1 MKKEERISVI
11 VPVHN
16 GQAYLEKCIE
26 SIEAQTYGNLE
37 VLIMN
42 DGSTDN
48 TGAVCE
54 KLQNRYENV
63 KVTTLE
69 DVGVSKARNLA
80 IEQAQGD
87 YLMFVDADDRL
98 RSNTLRILYQVIQ
111 ETNADLAGCRFQSW
125 GREEELL
132 QTAPERE
139 METAS
144 REKTVYNGREYLAK
158 SILGENNCRCWSKLY
173 RKSFVGDIRFR
184 EDMTIGE
191 DMLFLMDLVS
201 QIHKAVEISYP
212 GYLYYQNTNGA
223 MQRPFSPAYMDQI
236 RCWELAKEDIRQ
248 RQPELL
254 PQVEAKLTV
263 AILLTV
269 GKLAIL
275 PPAGRRENQNYLTAC
290 KEKLQKQKQEN
301 TQTGREYLPE
311 GYRMKTA
318 LFAACPGGYVRVYG
332 FLQRMKN
339 RWHGK

>member
-1 MKKEERISVI
+1 MNKEERISVI

-42 DGSTDN
+42 DGSTDD
-48 TGAVCE
+48 TGVVCE
-54 KLQNRYENV
+54 KLQSRYGNV
-63 KVTTLE
+63 RVTTLE

-80 IEQAQGD
+80 IEQAQGE

-98 RSNTLRILYQVIQ
+98 KADTLRILYEVIQ
-111 ETNADLAGCRFQSW
+111 ETAGDMAGCRFQSFH
-125 GREEELL
+125 REEELL
-132 QTAPERE
+132 TEDGGQENL
-139 METAS
+139 S
-144 REKTVYNGREYLAK
+144 WEKSEYDGREYLAE
-158 SILGENNCRCWSKLY
+158 SILGKNNCRCWSKLY
-173 RKSFVGDIRFR
+173 RRSFVGDVRFR
-184 EDMTIGE
+184 EDLTIGE
-191 DMLFLMDLVS
+191 DMLFLMDLVPR
-201 QIHKAVEISYP
+201 IHKAVEITYP
-212 GYLYYQNTNGA
+212 GYLYYQNINGA

-248 RQPELL
+248 NKPELL
-254 PQVEAKLTV
+254 PQVEAKLAV

-269 GKLAIL
+269 GKLALL
-275 PPAGRRENQNYLTAC
+275 PPAKRKENQNYLTEC

-301 TQTGREYLPE
+301 TQTSRQYLPG

-318 LFAACPGGYVRVYG
+318 LFAACPGGYVSVYG

-339 RWHGK
+339 RWHRR

>member
-1 MKKEERISVI
+1 MNKDEQISVI

-54 KLQNRYENV
+54 KLQSRYGNV
-63 KVTTLE
+63 RVTTLE

-80 IEQAQGD
+80 IEQAQGE

-98 RSNTLRILYQVIQ
+98 KADTLRILYEVIQ
-111 ETNADLAGCRFQSW
+111 ETAGDMAGCRFQSFH
-125 GREEELL
+125 REEELL
-132 QTAPERE
+132 AEDAGQ
-139 METAS
+139 AS
-144 REKTVYNGREYLAK
+144 CSWEKSEYDGREYLAE
-158 SILGENNCRCWSKLY
+158 SILWKNNCRCWSKLY

-184 EDMTIGE
+184 ENLTIGE
-191 DMLFLMDLVS
+191 DMLFLMDLVPR
-201 QIHKAVEISYP
+201 IHKAVEITYP
-212 GYLYYQNTNGA
+212 GYLYYQNQNGA

-248 RQPELL
+248 SQPELL
-254 PQVEAKLTV
+254 PQVEAKLMV
-263 AILLTV
+263 AILLTI
-269 GKLAIL
+269 GKLALL
-275 PPAGRRENQNYLTAC
+275 PSAGRKENQSYLTAC
-290 KEKLQKQKQEN
+290 KEKLQKQNQESAR
-301 TQTGREYLPE
+301 TVRQYLPE

-318 LFAACPGGYVRVYG
+318 LFSACPGGYVRVYG

-339 RWHGK
+339 RWHRR

>member
-1 MKKEERISVI
+1 MNKDEQISVI

-26 SIEAQTYGNLE
+26 SIETQTYGNLE

-54 KLQNRYENV
+54 KLQSRYGNV
-63 KVTTLE
+63 RVTTLE

-80 IEQAQGD
+80 IEQAQGE

-98 RSNTLRILYQVIQ
+98 KADTLRILYEVIQ
-111 ETNADLAGCRFQSW
+111 ETAGDMAGCRFQSFH
-125 GREEELL
+125 REEELL
-132 QTAPERE
+132 AEDAGQAGCSWKKSE
-139 METAS
+139 
-144 REKTVYNGREYLAK
+144 YDGREYLAE
-158 SILGENNCRCWSKLY
+158 SILGKNNCRCWSKLY

-184 EDMTIGE
+184 ENLTIGE
-191 DMLFLMDLVS
+191 DMLFLMDLVPR
-201 QIHKAVEISYP
+201 IHKAVEITYP
-212 GYLYYQNTNGA
+212 GYLYYQNLNGA

-248 RQPELL
+248 SQPELL
-254 PQVEAKLTV
+254 PQVEAKLMV
-263 AILLTV
+263 AILLTI
-269 GKLAIL
+269 GKLALL
-275 PPAGRRENQNYLTAC
+275 PSAGRKENQSYLTAC
-290 KEKLQKQKQEN
+290 KEKLQKQNQES
-301 TQTGREYLPE
+301 TRTVRQYLPG
-311 GYRMKTA
+311 GYRMKTT

-339 RWHGK
+339 RWHRR